1 VDVEDLETVQ
11 FDENADPVER
21 HRLPSSEST
30 QSGTETTQNPQDAEA
45 RNPGLA
51 RLLKKGTSRSHRAAE
66 NVHFVRDFMQH
77 KVSADSYKELL
88 GALFHVYS
96 ALEEELDRCSKID
109 SRVKAIHF
117 PFLERKETLLQDLQY
132 FHGSNYAAFAEA
144 LEYPSPAAKQY
155 ADRLREIGK
164 SQPVLLVA
172 HSYTRYLGDLS
183 GGQLLAKAA
192 VKSFNL
198 SEANGIEDGTSFFH
212 FKAVPNAN
220 TFKHEYRAALD
231 GLHVSKDEIDD
242 LVDEANLAFIHNMR
256 LFQERDVAAGYITA
270 VQSIEDAMLMVSQA
284 KSALSF
290 QTKYAELG
298 GEPDASAQCP
308 FLPKRQSS
316 GPQPRLERRNSECP
330 IMSFASFF
338 LPGRIGVKEVLLGSL
353 VIGTALQRAFA
364 RRKLA

>member
-117 PFLERKETLLQDLQY
+117 PFLARKETLLQDLQY
-132 FHGSNYAAFAEA
+132 FHGSNYAAFLKPSSIHRQLQSNMPTGSEK
-144 LEYPSPAAKQY
+144 LES
-155 ADRLREIGK
+155 
-164 SQPVLLVA
+164 
-172 HSYTRYLGDLS
+172 HSLCFWWRTATR
-183 GGQLLAKAA
+183 
-192 VKSFNL
+192 
-198 SEANGIEDGTSFFH
+198 GI
-212 FKAVPNAN
+212 
-220 TFKHEYRAALD
+220 
-231 GLHVSKDEIDD
+231 
-242 LVDEANLAFIHNMR
+242 
-256 LFQERDVAAGYITA
+256 
-270 VQSIEDAMLMVSQA
+270 
-284 KSALSF
+284 
-290 QTKYAELG
+290 
-298 GEPDASAQCP
+298 
-308 FLPKRQSS
+308 
-316 GPQPRLERRNSECP
+316 
-330 IMSFASFF
+330 
-338 LPGRIGVKEVLLGSL
+338 
-353 VIGTALQRAFA
+353 
-364 RRKLA
+364 